1 MKHELLSIVSS
12 IVMASTT
19 FADVSVLNFDDLV
32 VSGESG
38 SEPGRGPLGEYGGF
52 RFSSYGIN
60 EINPI
65 YDNKWGWYGVNHVQS
80 QQAGYAVGLRGEA
93 ALFSPYYTHDYASS
107 ASRWN
112 ITRIDGGDWHFF
124 GAWFTSAW
132 NGSGDLMI
140 VGSKDG
146 EEQFSFGSSISRY
159 YQSWLS
165 YGAGYEIDTLTI
177 WREYNPNAG
186 NHFVMD
192 DFYYSLVPAPG
203 CLPLLFGGSFIRSR
217 RRN

>member
-12 IVMASTT
+12 IVVASTT

-38 SEPGRGPLGEYGGF
+38 SEPGRGPLGDYQGF
-52 RFSSYGIN
+52 RFSSYGID
-60 EINPI
+60 ETLPI

-93 ALFSPYYTHDYASS
+93 ALYSPYYTYPYASS

-124 GAWFTSAW
+124 GAWFTSAFDV
-132 NGSGDLMI
+132 GQDLRI
-140 VGSKDG
+140 VGKKDG
-146 EEQFSFGSSISRY
+146 ATQFDVGFSISSD

-165 YGAGYEIDTLTI
+165 YGAGFEIDTLTI
-177 WREYNPNAG
+177 WREYNPYTG

-192 DFYYSLVPAPG
+192 DFAYSLVPAPG
-203 CLPLLFGGSFIRSR
+203 CLTLLLGGSLIRSR
-217 RRN
+217 RRK

>member
-12 IVMASTT
+12 IVVASTT
-19 FADVSVLNFDDLV
+19 FADVNVLNFDDLV
-32 VSGESG
+32 VSGEIG

-65 YDNKWGWYGVNHVQS
+65 YDNKWAWYGVNHVQS

-132 NGSGDLMI
+132 NGSGDLRI
-140 VGSKDG
+140 VGKKNG
-146 EEQFSFGSSISRY
+146 ATQFDVGFSISSD

-186 NHFVMD
+186 NHFIMD
-192 DFYYSLVPAPG
+192 DFAYSLVPAPG
-203 CLPLLFGGSFIRSR
+203 CLTLLLGGSLIRSR
-217 RRN
+217 RRK